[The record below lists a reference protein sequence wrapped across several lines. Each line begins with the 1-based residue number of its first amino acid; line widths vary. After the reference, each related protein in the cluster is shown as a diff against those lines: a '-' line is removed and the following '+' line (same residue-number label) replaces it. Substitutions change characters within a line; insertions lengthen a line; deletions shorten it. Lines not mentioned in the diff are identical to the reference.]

1 MNESKGNL
9 LLNPTNQFFSSVH
22 LNSSPINSPQ
32 GEILYRLNRKR
43 TLHGN
48 FIIRNGKSGNK
59 IQQENCF
66 FFLEGGEKEKRKYY
80 TPTALTTANS
90 AQFALCFMYLVS
102 LLFINQNAQLP

>member
-1 MNESKGNL
+1 MV
-9 LLNPTNQFFSSVH
+9 NQ
-22 LNSSPINSPQ
+22 
-32 GEILYRLNRKR
+32 ETKYNRK
-43 TLHGN
+43 
-48 FIIRNGKSGNK
+48 IV
-59 IQQENCF
+59 F